1 MRGIDRS
8 PCIPA
13 GPAFS
18 SQRPFIESP
27 GASESSTPSPPEDM
41 ESLLLGCALG
51 LFAGMVPGPFLTLVA
66 TTSLQNGL
74 SAGLKV
80 ALIPLGTEL
89 PILLASVLVL
99 TQLPDSILQ
108 WIGICGGL
116 LILYMA
122 WRVERDARNPALEKD
137 EFESLKG
144 RYLRV
149 ALVGLLAPGPWVFWF
164 LIAGPLFLNRWSV
177 SSWHGMVFVSAFFG
191 CFIGMMM
198 LVAWAVATGRK
209 RLSQKWYRRAL
220 RGAAVILL
228 LVGFALIWQSWVGNF
243 SALVRPQQQIQDVVG
258 GETSPF

>member
-1 MRGIDRS
+1 
-8 PCIPA
+8 
-13 GPAFS
+13 
-18 SQRPFIESP
+18 
-27 GASESSTPSPPEDM
+27 M

-80 ALIPLGTEL
+80 ALIPLGTEV

-99 TQLPDSILQ
+99 TELPDSALR
-108 WIGICGGL
+108 WIGISGGL

-122 WRVERDARNPALEKD
+122 WRVERDARDPALVEG
-137 EFESLKG
+137 EFDSLRG

-177 SSWHGMVFVSAFFG
+177 SPWHGIAFLLTFFV

-198 LVAWAVATGRK
+198 LVAGAVATGRK
-209 RLSQKWYRRAL
+209 KLSQKWYRRAL
-220 RGAAVILL
+220 RGAGVVLFI
-228 LVGFALIWQSWVGNF
+228 VGCVLIWQSWVGNF
-243 SALVRPQQQIQDVVG
+243 NALVRPQQQIQEVVDG
-258 GETSPF
+258 KSPRSEKQP